1 MKTLDEKIAEMRSKV
16 KSEWRTRYELV
27 ETIQAAAIAV
37 FAVEKESFFNGE
49 RTRSVAYSR
58 MASMAVCREK
68 TKLPLA
74 IIATLHGGMDHGAV
88 IYAVRKVKIGAKEDL
103 DNGVKEILRI
113 VGPEC
118 APTTDPAPKSRF
130 ERARGKVEGK

>member
-1 MKTLDEKIAEMRSKV
+1 
-16 KSEWRTRYELV
+16 
-27 ETIQAAAIAV
+27 
-37 FAVEKESFFNGE
+37 
-49 RTRSVAYSR
+49 
-58 MASMAVCREK
+58 MASMAACREK

-103 DNGVKEILRI
+103 ENGFKEILRI
-113 VGPEC
+113 VEPEC
-118 APTTDPAPKSRF
+118 ALIATDPSSKSRF